1 MLIYR
6 FYLFIFNLIYY
17 KYSYKAITWQNVDW
31 ITKVWRSESSEGFN
45 TACIWKFGL
54 DQISNLWHEI
64 LLSDGLLGEHY
75 LLSFHKES
83 SSVA

>member
-1 MLIYR
+1 M
-6 FYLFIFNLIYY
+6 FNLIYY
-17 KYSYKAITWQNVDW
+17 KYSYKAITWQNVD
-31 ITKVWRSESSEGFN
+31 SESSEGFN

-54 DQISNLWHEI
+54 DQISNLWHEM